1 MATENSASL
10 DQLSH
15 KPLLN
20 LLAGGGSQ
28 TVTPPVW
35 LMRQAGRYLPEYKK
49 IRAECDSFLSLCYN
63 PKKASEVTLQ
73 PLQRFDLDGA
83 ILFSDILVVADGMGC
98 PPVFDEKRGPV
109 FTPIREASAIKALV
123 PPLADDPKFL
133 QVAEAA
139 ERVASRLAPEKTLLG
154 FCGSPYSVAFYMVEG
169 STSRD
174 ALAIR
179 TMASVHPERFDL
191 LLSKIAVGCC
201 AFLDAQIKGGV
212 EAVQLFESLG
222 SHMNARD
229 FHRFIVQPMKVIVA
243 HVRQRHPRVPIIL
256 FGRGLGHNM
265 NTLIDAVKPNAVSV
279 DHMTSMQKMH
289 AMHPEMALQGNLD
302 PMVLCGGGMTLDR
315 HIRLL
320 KEEMQGK
327 RWIANLGHGILKETP
342 IDHVARFV
350 AAVKGAA

>member
-1 MATENSASL
+1 
-10 DQLSH
+10 
-15 KPLLN
+15 
-20 LLAGGGSQ
+20 
-28 TVTPPVW
+28 
-35 LMRQAGRYLPEYKK
+35 MRQAGRYLPEYKK

-179 TMASVHPERFDL
+179 T
-191 LLSKIAVGCC
+191 
-201 AFLDAQIKGGV
+201 
-212 EAVQLFESLG
+212 
-222 SHMNARD
+222 
-229 FHRFIVQPMKVIVA
+229 VA
-243 HVRQRHPRVPIIL
+243 
-256 FGRGLGHNM
+256 
-265 NTLIDAVKPNAVSV
+265 
-279 DHMTSMQKMH
+279 
-289 AMHPEMALQGNLD
+289 
-302 PMVLCGGGMTLDR
+302 
-315 HIRLL
+315 
-320 KEEMQGK
+320 
-327 RWIANLGHGILKETP
+327 
-342 IDHVARFV
+342 
-350 AAVKGAA
+350 